1 MWRYQR
7 IVASTIIC
15 NHPCKVRRVRLYY
28 NNAAATTATIYNE
41 DSADTTN
48 EVGTLGTLG
57 NAGDPSRIS
66 DEIDFGEQGA
76 DFFEGCY
83 VAMTAQ
89 TGEVLVLYKD

>member
-1 MWRYQR
+1 MWKYQL
-7 IVASTIIC
+7 ITSGTVIC
-15 NHPCKVRRVRLYY
+15 NHPCKVRMVRLYY
-28 NNAAATTATIYNE
+28 NNAAVTSAVIYNE
-41 DSADTTN
+41 DAVSTTN
-48 EVGTLGTLG
+48 KVGTIATLG
-57 NAGDPSRIS
+57 NGGDPSRIT